1 MKELPFN
8 EQDARLRNS
17 YIDDISSIQPLDTLE
32 AADIQKTL
40 DWLRSAKYV
49 HKPQNMDYH
58 LGVLFMLISPDRNST
73 YLINHRK
80 AQLWIPPGG
89 HVDQG
94 LTLQEA
100 VELEML
106 EELHEKPKFISRKPF
121 FLTQTL
127 TSGLNSGHVDVTSWF
142 LVNGDPKVNYSIQEK
157 EAEGGAWF
165 KLVSIEEELKQS
177 YLSRA
182 VQKILS
188 GNY

>member
-8 EQDARLRNS
+8 EQDASLRSS
-17 YIDDISSIQPLDTLE
+17 YIDDINSIQPLDSLE

-40 DWLRSAKYV
+40 EWLRSAKYL
-49 HKPQNMDYH
+49 HKPLNMDYH

-94 LTLQEA
+94 LTLQQA

-106 EELHEKPKFISRKPF
+106 EELHQKPKFISRKPF

-127 TSGLNSGHVDVTSWF
+127 TSGLNAGHVDVTSWF
-142 LVNGDPKVNYSIQEK
+142 LVNGDPTANYSIQEK
-157 EAEGGAWF
+157 EASGGAWF
-165 KLVSIEEELKQS
+165 NLATIEGELKQNH
-177 YLSRA
+177 LTRA
-182 VQKILS
+182 VQKILR